1 MFLAIVLYL
10 SCKLL
15 FKYRFFFIDTKVVLP
30 RSCLPTTV
38 PHFTGRQNECDEII
52 GHATS
57 ESTRIVSIWG
67 SPGFGKTSIAINVG
81 HHLQSEGLPIYFL
94 SLRGSGSKADL
105 TSKLLSFL
113 RQSSSNEPSSQP
125 LSLDDELC
133 ELFSRIVDRCVFILD
148 NADDL
153 FKSGAANVTE
163 EVVNLLEEILG
174 RNERVTFILTTR
186 ESLEFMKIHF
196 QGLQAVRIRP
206 LDEHSSESLVHGLL
220 APNVTSSD
228 CSRITQ
234 ICGHVPLAIKLLC
247 SSISEDNAQP
257 SQFLD
262 ELMADKES
270 NIIAILDD
278 NPDYTSNLRLEF
290 LFDSSFQR
298 LSTQEKEALVSLS
311 VLPENFS
318 QEVAAVV
325 LNLTR
330 VSVTKKLQSLRR
342 RSLID
347 SSSKPGSFQ
356 MHSLLQSFAREKGE
370 QEMKETVLTSRA
382 RFYEF

>member
-1 MFLAIVLYL
+1 MFLAVVLYL

-52 GHATS
+52 GHAKS

-148 NADDL
+148 NM
-153 FKSGAANVTE
+153 
-163 EVVNLLEEILG
+163 
-174 RNERVTFILTTR
+174 LT
-186 ESLEFMKIHF
+186 I
-196 QGLQAVRIRP
+196 
-206 LDEHSSESLVHGLL
+206 
-220 APNVTSSD
+220 
-228 CSRITQ
+228 CSR
-234 ICGHVPLAIKLLC
+234 
-247 SSISEDNAQP
+247 
-257 SQFLD
+257 
-262 ELMADKES
+262 
-270 NIIAILDD
+270 
-278 NPDYTSNLRLEF
+278 
-290 LFDSSFQR
+290 
-298 LSTQEKEALVSLS
+298 
-311 VLPENFS
+311 
-318 QEVAAVV
+318 VARQ
-325 LNLTR
+325 T
-330 VSVTKKLQSLRR
+330 LRR
-342 RSLID
+342 RS
-347 SSSKPGSFQ
+347 
-356 MHSLLQSFAREKGE
+356 
-370 QEMKETVLTSRA
+370 
-382 RFYEF
+382 